1 MNKHAHRPVSS
12 GTPFLDKQFHIFC
25 LVFVALVVGLAGW
38 QITLFG
44 LSAPSLVIPALAI
57 AFSAYAWRCFD
68 RPLRTLAHMEQ
79 VIMSCRRG
87 DLHQR
92 ITSTRGLG
100 EVGKVAW
107 EFNELLDT
115 VETYFKEIN
124 TCFAAVARGEFHR
137 RALEKGLPGDFAA
150 SLVAVNRAIGTM
162 EENARYVVRN
172 RLGSQLHALNTVN
185 LLANLKGNQ
194 GDLLAVSREMDAV
207 LDIAEDNRS
216 GAGRSREDVARISH
230 ALEDINADMQTM
242 AGAAE
247 ELGAASN
254 SIDRAVLIISDIT
267 DQTNLLALNAAIEAA
282 RAGESGRGFAVVAD
296 EVRKLSAET
305 EKAVSAIN
313 QGIQGVAGTI
323 ESQLQRAA
331 PDEERNALSQFP
343 HQLTELGTSYEH
355 MLRSQAGTIDTLRN
369 SSEQLAAMFMDA
381 LASVQFQDVTRQ
393 QIEHTVESMVRLDE
407 HLVVLANRLEQSED
421 PGFTYTPLAQH
432 LDEIYGRYVMD
443 QQREAHATAVG
454 ARPGVA
460 AGTSNNKIELF

>member
-1 MNKHAHRPVSS
+1 MN
-12 GTPFLDKQFHIFC
+12 
-25 LVFVALVVGLAGW
+25 
-38 QITLFG
+38 
-44 LSAPSLVIPALAI
+44 SAT
-57 AFSAYAWRCFD
+57 Y
-68 RPLRTLAHMEQ
+68 LRRS
-79 VIMSCRRG
+79 VYI
-87 DLHQR
+87 
-92 ITSTRGLG
+92 
-100 EVGKVAW
+100 
-107 EFNELLDT
+107 
-115 VETYFKEIN
+115 
-124 TCFAAVARGEFHR
+124 
-137 RALEKGLPGDFAA
+137 
-150 SLVAVNRAIGTM
+150 
-162 EENARYVVRN
+162 
-172 RLGSQLHALNTVN
+172 
-185 LLANLKGNQ
+185 
-194 GDLLAVSREMDAV
+194 LLAVAFAVGVTVYFLNDWFHDSLLPALGIPQPLGDAV
-207 LDIAEDNRS
+207 GSVLIVFAVAVAIRLVSYAFFHDLAMGEDKALASHTHARGQAAAVCREVATELRTVPNYSGVLRGQLDSVVQQTEQAAYDISERLQTIDSVVGELNQFVARVSEESAELAQDSEARIANNQQLIVRMQEYIDFRIQQAREDEARVNKVVQEARSLGSLTGLIKDIA
-216 GAGRSREDVARISH
+216 A
-230 ALEDINADMQTM
+230 
-242 AGAAE
+242 
-247 ELGAASN
+247 
-254 SIDRAVLIISDIT
+254 
-267 DQTNLLALNAAIEAA
+267 QTNLLALNAAIEAA

-393 QIEHTVESMVRLDE
+393 QIEHTVESMTRLDE

-421 PGFTYTPLAQH
+421 PGFTYTPLAHH

-454 ARPGVA
+454 ARPGFA

>member
-1 MNKHAHRPVSS
+1 MNARTFMLRTLYVQVS
-12 GTPFLDKQFHIFC
+12 I
-25 LVFVALVVGLAGW
+25 ALAVGLTVYVLNDWFHTHFLAALGVA
-38 QITLFG
+38 QPLGDALGSMLIV
-44 LSAPSLVIPALAI
+44 AAVALAI
-57 AFSAYAWRCFD
+57 A
-68 RPLRTLAHMEQ
+68 L
-79 VIMSCRRG
+79 V
-87 DLHQR
+87 
-92 ITSTRGLG
+92 
-100 EVGKVAW
+100 
-107 EFNELLDT
+107 
-115 VETYFKEIN
+115 
-124 TCFAAVARGEFHR
+124 
-137 RALEKGLPGDFAA
+137 
-150 SLVAVNRAIGTM
+150 SLVCFRDVTM
-162 EENARYVVRN
+162 V
-172 RLGSQLHALNTVN
+172 
-185 LLANLKGNQ
+185 
-194 GDLLAVSREMDAV
+194 
-207 LDIAEDNRS
+207 
-216 GAGRSREDVARISH
+216 
-230 ALEDINADMQTM
+230 
-242 AGAAE
+242 GAAE
-247 ELGAASN
+247 LDLRSHAREQAASTCREVATELRN
-254 SIDRAVLIISDIT
+254 VPAYSSVLRGQLDSVVQQTEQAAYDISSRLQTIDSVVGELNQFVARVSEESAELAQDSEARIANNQQLIVRMQEYIDFRIQQAREDEARVNKVVQEARSLGSLTGLIKDIAA
-267 DQTNLLALNAAIEAA
+267 QTNLLALNAAIEAA

-393 QIEHTVESMVRLDE
+393 QIEHTVESMTRLDE

-421 PGFTYTPLAQH
+421 PGFTYTPLAHH

-454 ARPGVA
+454 ARPGFA